1 MTDTLKTQTSRHFL
15 WVGLFVII
23 LLLSLGY
30 RLQHAYAQ
38 QVSSSNQTTPPPG
51 TTPPPSTTPPP
62 GTTPTNPVIPQ
73 NKTIPEN
80 QLYLSLVLNNA
91 APSPTHRYTSIPV
104 LGNPT
109 DRPAAEHPDINLA
122 VRGYTNTIDSLT
134 LVDINGPTD
143 SDAPQIMGLFVRA
156 NITAA
161 IPTIASVHQVYDW
174 DWGCPDGLYGCR
186 TQPIAVPAVTM
197 MGFALPAG
205 TPLSIPTRHPEI
217 YAGDYKAMVLYA
229 DASRITIA
237 YTREDTVAIGYVVHI
252 EDMHVDVQLR
262 HFYESLNNAGRG
274 ELPALRYSELIGYT
288 TGQPVKVVIRDT
300 GAFMDPRSR
309 KDWWQG
315 FR

>member
-1 MTDTLKTQTSRHFL
+1 M
-15 WVGLFVII
+15 
-23 LLLSLGY
+23 
-30 RLQHAYAQ
+30 
-38 QVSSSNQTTPPPG
+38 
-51 TTPPPSTTPPP
+51 
-62 GTTPTNPVIPQ
+62 
-73 NKTIPEN
+73 
-80 QLYLSLVLNNA
+80 
-91 APSPTHRYTSIPV
+91 
-104 LGNPT
+104 
-109 DRPAAEHPDINLA
+109 
-122 VRGYTNTIDSLT
+122 
-134 LVDINGPTD
+134 
-143 SDAPQIMGLFVRA
+143 

-161 IPTIASVHQVYDW
+161 IPTIASVHQVYAW
-174 DWGCPDGLYGCR
+174 DWGCLDGPHGCR
-186 TQPIAVPAVTM
+186 TQPIAVPEVTM

-252 EDMHVDVQLR
+252 EDMHVDMQLR
-262 HFYESLNNAGRG
+262 QLYESLNNAGRG